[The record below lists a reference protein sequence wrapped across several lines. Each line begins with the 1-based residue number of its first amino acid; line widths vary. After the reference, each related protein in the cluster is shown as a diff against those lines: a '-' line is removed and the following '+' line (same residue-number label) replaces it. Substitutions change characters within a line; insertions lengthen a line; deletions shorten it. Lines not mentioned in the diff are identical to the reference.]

1 MAIDN
6 SGKYLV
12 TAGADRKVKVFDLR
26 RYQELN
32 EYYLTAAASAMSVSQ
47 RGLVALGF
55 GPNVHVLKHPFT
67 KASPSPYMTHLLPG
81 SHVTSLAFR
90 PFEDVLSIG
99 HATGMSNIVIP
110 GAGEPNFD
118 TYEANP
124 YENAKQR
131 GESEVRAL
139 LEKLRPEMI
148 TLDPTSIGRIDT
160 DPADE
165 QQKKIRQMERANGV
179 ADSAAAAPA
188 KKKMRGRNRPS
199 RRLRKKQQNVVDQ
212 QKEKFRETL
221 EAQKKRKQRLQQ
233 QAEWQAK
240 ADSAPTA
247 LNRFFKKQQP

>member
-26 RYQELN
+26 KYQELN
-32 EYYLTAAASAMSVSQ
+32 EYYLTAAANTMSVSQ

-55 GPNVHVLKHPFT
+55 GPNVHVLKNPFS
-67 KASPSPYMTHLLPG
+67 KASPSPYMTHLVPG
-81 SHVTSLAFR
+81 SQVTSLAFR

-110 GAGEPNFD
+110 GSGEPNFD

-148 TLDPTSIGRIDT
+148 TLDPTAIGRVDL
-160 DPADE
+160 DPAEE
-165 QQKKIRQMERANGV
+165 QQKKIHQMLRANGKSDAV
-179 ADSAAAAPA
+179 AA

-221 EAQKKRKQRLQQ
+221 ANQKKRKERLQQ
-233 QAEWQAK
+233 QQEWKAK
-240 ADSAPTA
+240 AESAPTA
-247 LNRFFKKQQP
+247 LNRFFKKHA